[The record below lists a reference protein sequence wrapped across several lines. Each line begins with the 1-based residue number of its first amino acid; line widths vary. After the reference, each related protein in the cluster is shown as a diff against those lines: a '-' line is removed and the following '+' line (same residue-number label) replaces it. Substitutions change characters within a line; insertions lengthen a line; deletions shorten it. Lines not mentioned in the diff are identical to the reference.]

1 MRAVKTVAALV
12 AVGIT
17 VACSAPAEA
26 PDGTSPDSTSPDGT
40 SPDGT
45 TSESTPTSVA
55 PSVGHGSL
63 AYCLGQHG
71 MPAPPG
77 PATGPP
83 PGVDPA
89 KWEQAMAECS
99 SLAPGPAG

>member
-1 MRAVKTVAALV
+1 MAAG
-12 AVGIT
+12 AA
-17 VACSAPAEA
+17 VACSAPADA
-26 PDGTSPDSTSPDGT
+26 PPGSERAPTS
-40 SPDGT
+40 
-45 TSESTPTSVA
+45 TSVA

-71 MPAPPG
+71 IPAPPG
-77 PATGPP
+77 PTTGPP

-89 KWEQAMAECS
+89 RWHEAMVACA